1 MNAMWPLLR
10 RMQFEKA
17 KQIIQAMNFD
27 IREMVLLYPEMVSV
41 EIDSLK
47 SKADKTMVTMISE
60 YINEKANR
68 GAE

>member
-1 MNAMWPLLR
+1 M
-10 RMQFEKA
+10 
-17 KQIIQAMNFD
+17 
-27 IREMVLLYPEMVSV
+27 LLYPEMVSV